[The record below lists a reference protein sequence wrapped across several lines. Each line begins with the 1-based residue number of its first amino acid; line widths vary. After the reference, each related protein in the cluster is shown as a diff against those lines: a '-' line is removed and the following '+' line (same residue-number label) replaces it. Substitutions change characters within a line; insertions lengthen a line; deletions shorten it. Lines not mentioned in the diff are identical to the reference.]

1 MGSPEYKLAKLAGW
15 REVFSLSILIYS
27 YLLFNKYQLKV
38 ADDLALDID
47 VLEIKNKWS
56 NLRVTFKLNI
66 TKLRSKKS
74 GQGTDDV
81 STVQWRHFRQMLF
94 LESNGMHQSTA
105 STSTLVLVISVSLL
119 FQSTLNQFVFCII
132 VRLNRRFFKYY

>member
-1 MGSPEYKLAKLAGW
+1 M
-15 REVFSLSILIYS
+15 
-27 YLLFNKYQLKV
+27 
-38 ADDLALDID
+38 ADDLPLDID

-56 NLRVTFKLNI
+56 NLRVTFKINI